1 MDVSIVVSGTH
12 NHLSHFLI
20 VTSVGQDRR
29 TIMEDVAID
38 ARQGPAGRV
47 EEQHM
52 RVSLLSTLKITA

>member
-1 MDVSIVVSGTH
+1 MVIGIP

-20 VTSVGQDRR
+20 VTSVVQDRR

-38 ARQGPAGRV
+38 ARQGPAGGE

-52 RVSLLSTLKITA
+52 RVSLLSTLETTA